1 MTERERQFFERVHRK
16 TGTLTPEMTA
26 RILYAYR
33 FLAATLPEA
42 EMARLIAIGAVE
54 PLILNVLSDRLLDQA
69 FRRAQEQ
76 LRRTAEHSFA
86 YVAKDL
92 PRGGRINGEIAIRFD
107 YLSPQ
112 VQTAIR
118 ELDAKIL
125 PTLKA
130 DVRETIRQAIQAGVE
145 AGKNPRTIA
154 RGLKDVVGLSPA
166 QEKAV
171 RNYRAELEAG
181 NADKA
186 TARQLHDARFK
197 VAEGMTPEKVDRMV
211 SVYRRNM
218 QAYHA
223 ETIARTATLDAFK
236 RGQQLAWEQAIDEGI
251 VDRGRL
257 QKTWITVGDDRV
269 RDEHVAMQGETVPFD
284 ARYSN
289 GEELPGESTYNC
301 RCLSRYTVA
310 RAA

>member
-1 MTERERQFFERVHRK
+1 VSPTERAFFERVHRK

-26 RILYAYR
+26 AILYAYR
-33 FLAATLPEA
+33 FLAMSLPEA

-54 PLILNVLSDRLLDQA
+54 TLILAVLSERTLDLA
-69 FRRAQEQ
+69 FRRAREQ
-76 LRRTAEHSFA
+76 LQRHLQESIRYAA
-86 YVAKDL
+86 RDL
-92 PRGGRINGEIAIRFD
+92 PRGGRIGGELAIRFD
-107 YLSPQ
+107 YLSRH

-118 ELDAKIL
+118 ELDDKIL

-130 DVRETIRQAIQAGVE
+130 DVRETVRQAIQAGIE

-154 RGLKDVVGLSPA
+154 RGLRDVVGLSPA
-166 QEKAV
+166 QELAV

-181 NADKA
+181 RSGAA
-186 TARQLHDARFK
+186 TKRALHDARFK
-197 VAEGMTPEKVDRMV
+197 VTDGMTPAKIDKMV
-211 SVYRRNM
+211 AVYRRNM
-218 QAYHA
+218 QGFHA
-223 ETIARTATLDAFK
+223 ETISRTATLDALK
-236 RGQQLAWEQAIDEGI
+236 KGQRLAWEQAIDEGI
-251 VDRGRL
+251 VERGRL

-289 GEELPGESTYNC
+289 GEDLPGESTYNC